1 MSILG
6 FLKLLETWLHNE
18 KKNLDA
24 WTSLGEDYLPSV
36 LMWKMTL
43 LVSEPSCG
51 HYSWN
56 IGTMSKHCTIHEHS
70 KCMLEHGCC
79 GLGPWHIGL
88 YTGKTATKVL
98 LPTAKSLQPRVS
110 TSNLQLQ
117 SHDSK
122 GLIFHSPAGWP
133 SVPLAH
139 TWECWDKISLLPK
152 YCCSA
157 SLYNSPLCW
166 TIILCHNKEKEGGY
180 ETLLSWL
187 NELLF
192 WLSDLWK
199 HIGTV
204 GLTQMWSKA
213 ALT

>member
-6 FLKLLETWLHNE
+6 FLKLLETWLHNGK

-43 LVSEPSCG
+43 LLSEPSCG

-56 IGTMSKHCTIHEHS
+56 IGTMSKYCTIHEHS

-110 TSNLQLQ
+110 TSYLQLQ
-117 SHDSK
+117 SHNSK

-133 SVPLAH
+133 SVPLAQM
-139 TWECWDKISLLPK
+139 WERWDKVSLLPK

-157 SLYNSPLCW
+157 SLYNSTPMLD
-166 TIILCHNKEKEGGY
+166 HY
-180 ETLLSWL
+180 S
-187 NELLF
+187 
-192 WLSDLWK
+192 
-199 HIGTV
+199 V
-204 GLTQMWSKA
+204 P
-213 ALT
+213 